1 VTKPHQ
7 ALSGVCLTLSLM
19 AASVSAVASGPGK
32 IEQQKMEGAIAAAK
46 AAIKGAKSVGFE
58 WRDSGKILKQA
69 EVAMAEGNV
78 DKALSLAAKAQFQ
91 GEAGQAQAV
100 SQANASPRFE
110 TIIRNIHIYEQEMA
124 MAKSAQKVAADA
136 GFEWRDLGK
145 VIKKAEKAAAKG
157 QLPKAIKLAKK
168 AHFQGEAGQAQAINQ
183 ASAAPRFDAIIE
195 KMNAFDQ
202 EIAAAEQARKGA
214 AKVGFE
220 WRDTG
225 KMIKK
230 ARTAANSS
238 HYDKAIKLAK
248 KARFQGEAGQQQAKG
263 QASAGPRF

>member
-1 VTKPHQ
+1 MTKPHQ

-58 WRDSGKILKQA
+58 WRDSGKTVLQA
-69 EVAMAEGNV
+69 EVAIAYGNV
-78 DKALSLAAKAQFQ
+78 DKALYLAAKAQ
-91 GEAGQAQAV
+91 
-100 SQANASPRFE
+100 
-110 TIIRNIHIYEQEMA
+110 
-124 MAKSAQKVAADA
+124 
-136 GFEWRDLGK
+136 
-145 VIKKAEKAAAKG
+145 
-157 QLPKAIKLAKK
+157 
-168 AHFQGEAGQAQAINQ
+168 FQGEAGQAQAINQ